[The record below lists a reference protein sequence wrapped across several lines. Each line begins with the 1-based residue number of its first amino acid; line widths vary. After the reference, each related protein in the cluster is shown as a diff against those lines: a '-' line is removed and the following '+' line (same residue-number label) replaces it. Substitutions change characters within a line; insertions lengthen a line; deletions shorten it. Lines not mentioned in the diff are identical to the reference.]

1 MRIDLN
7 LSREPFRNR
16 TAFWLV
22 VSSAYALVL
31 IALVVVLARAG
42 AVGADAEALN
52 DEVAQQTAVIADLE
66 ARIAEMKAAQSRA
79 LFTDADRRALDEARG
94 LLERKSVGWSRLL
107 GDLEPYVPIR
117 AKLTGIE
124 IVGFEGSG
132 SSLVVRLQLS
142 GTGRDI
148 DQMTTFLARLDGS
161 GGKFAA
167 EPIENGP
174 VSDSGDFDFT
184 IDVKYRPSVTA
195 DGVAMAVSNEGERTD
210 G

>member
-1 MRIDLN
+1 M
-7 LSREPFRNR
+7 
-16 TAFWLV
+16 AFWLV
-22 VSSAYALVL
+22 VSCSYALVL

-42 AVGADAEALN
+42 AVGADTAALN
-52 DEVAQQTAVIADLE
+52 DEKTKQNAVIADLE
-66 ARIAEMKAAQSRA
+66 ARIAEMKAAQSKA

-94 LLERKSVGWSRLL
+94 LLERKSIGWSRLL
-107 GDLEPYVPIR
+107 GDLEPYVPVR
-117 AKLTGIE
+117 SKLTNIE

-132 SSLVVRLQLS
+132 ASLVVRLQLS

-174 VSDSGDFDFT
+174 IPESSDFSFT
-184 IDVKYRPSVTA
+184 IDVRYRPTVTEDSA
-195 DGVAMAVSNEGERTD
+195 AVAVGNGGERTD

>member
-31 IALVVVLARAG
+31 ITLVVVLARAG
-42 AVGADAEALN
+42 AVGADTEALN
-52 DEVAQQTAVIADLE
+52 EEVTKQAAVITDLE

-94 LLERKSVGWSRLL
+94 LLERKSVGWTRLL
-107 GDLEPYVPIR
+107 GDLEPYVPVR
-117 AKLTGIE
+117 SKLTNIE

-132 SSLVVRLQLS
+132 SSLVVRLQVS

-174 VSDSGDFDFT
+174 VPESSDFT
-184 IDVKYRPSVTA
+184 FTIEVKYRPSVTT
-195 DGVAMAVSNEGERTD
+195 DGVAMAVGNEGERTD

>member
-16 TAFWLV
+16 TAFWLI

-31 IALVVVLARAG
+31 ITLVVVLARAG
-42 AVGADAEALN
+42 AVGADTAALN
-52 DEVAQQTAVIADLE
+52 DEAAKQAAVITDLE

-79 LFTDADRRALDEARG
+79 LFTDADRRALDEARR

-107 GDLEPYVPIR
+107 GDLEPYVPVR
-117 AKLTGIE
+117 SKLTNIE

-132 SSLVVRLQLS
+132 SSLVVQLQLS

-167 EPIENGP
+167 EPVENGP
-174 VSDSGDFDFT
+174 VSDSSDFKFK
-184 IDVKYRPSVTA
+184 IDVKYRPSVTS
-195 DGVAMAVSNEGERTD
+195 DGVAVAVSNEGERTD

>member
-22 VSSAYALVL
+22 VGCSYALVL

-42 AVGADAEALN
+42 AVGADTAALN
-52 DEVAQQTAVIADLE
+52 DEKTKQNAVIADLE
-66 ARIAEMKAAQSRA
+66 AKISEMKAAESKA
-79 LFTDADRRALDEARG
+79 LFTDADRRALDEARA

-107 GDLEPYVPIR
+107 GDLEPYVPVR
-117 AKLTGIE
+117 SKLTNIE

-132 SSLVVRLQLS
+132 SSLVVRLKLS

-167 EPIENGP
+167 EPVENGP
-174 VSDSGDFDFT
+174 IAESSDFSFT
-184 IDVKYRPSVTA
+184 IDVRYRPTVTA
-195 DGVAMAVSNEGERTD
+195 DGGAVAVGDAGERTD